1 MSNTPANATIASF
14 VDSPQCIKGQHE
26 RLNLTFEG
34 EINEKDAIDWT
45 FRLSFSDNYNK
56 KSNEQKTLKNLTF
69 LF

>member
-14 VDSPQCIKGQHE
+14 VDSPRCIKNQHE

-45 FRLSFSDNYNK
+45 FRLSFKFYR
-56 KSNEQKTLKNLTF
+56 ELE
-69 LF
+69 

>member
-14 VDSPQCIKGQHE
+14 VDSPQCIKNQHE

-45 FRLSFSDNYNK
+45 SGLVLN
-56 KSNEQKTLKNLTF
+56 F
-69 LF
+69 LLIE